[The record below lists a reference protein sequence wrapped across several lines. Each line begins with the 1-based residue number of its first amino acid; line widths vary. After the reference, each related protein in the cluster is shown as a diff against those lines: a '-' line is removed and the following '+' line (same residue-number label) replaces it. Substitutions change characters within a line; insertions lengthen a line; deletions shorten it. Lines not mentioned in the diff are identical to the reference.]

1 MIELVVK
8 STIETLIMCS
18 GAMLIGCLF
27 GIPLAVLLVI
37 TQSGGL
43 KQHPVLNFVLS
54 AAVNALRSIP
64 YIILMILLLP
74 LTRLLVGS
82 SIGTMAALVPLS
94 LAAILLI
101 AREAQGAMQEVAPGL
116 VEAGKAMGAPN
127 AMIIRKVLLGEAW
140 PATVAGI
147 TTVAINIV
155 GYSAMA
161 GAVGGGGLGDLAIR
175 YGYQRYDLQLL
186 AIIIIIMTIMVQVV
200 QMFGDYL
207 AKSLKK

>member
-1 MIELVVK
+1 MIELVIK
-8 STIETLIMCS
+8 STFETIIMCTS
-18 GAMLIGCLF
+18 AMLIGFIF

-37 TQSGGL
+37 TKSGGL
-43 KQHPVLNFVLS
+43 KQHPLVNFILS
-54 AAVNALRSIP
+54 ALVNALRSIP

-101 AREAQGAMQEVAPGL
+101 AREAQGAMHEVATGL

-127 AMIIRKVLLGEAW
+127 LMIIRKVLLGEAW
-140 PATVAGI
+140 PAAMAGV
-147 TTVAINIV
+147 TTVAINII

-175 YGYQRYDLQLL
+175 YGYQRYDIELL
-186 AIIIIIMTIMVQVV
+186 TIIIIILIIMVQAV
-200 QMFGDYL
+200 QMLGDYL
-207 AKSLKK
+207 VKYLKK